1 MMYPTVDMIH
11 LDKGINIG
19 DGGYELAQSQ
29 KPPSYAILNQLGAL
43 PDENG

>member
-1 MMYPTVDMIH
+1 MIPLDTVT
-11 LDKGINIG
+11 NVG